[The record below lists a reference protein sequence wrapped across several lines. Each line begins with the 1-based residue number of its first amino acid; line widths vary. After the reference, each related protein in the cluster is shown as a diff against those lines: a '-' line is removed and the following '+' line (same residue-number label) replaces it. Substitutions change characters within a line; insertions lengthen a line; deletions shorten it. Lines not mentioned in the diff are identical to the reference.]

1 MFLPI
6 ALAVFVILVFYVLK
20 RYVVEYVQWFRGVL
34 HMRTLPGPPTK
45 WGIGHMHM
53 VGRTFYVQSCS
64 FYSRRG
70 KQTNLEGENLYLRYN
85 LSQVSVF

>member
-1 MFLPI
+1 MVSFGIYLQVFAMFLPI

-20 RYVVEYVQWFRGVL
+20 RYIVEYVQWFRGVL

-53 VGRTFYVQSCS
+53 VGCTFYVVLQ
-64 FYSRRG
+64 FLF
-70 KQTNLEGENLYLRYN
+70 KEGETNK
-85 LSQVSVF
+85 FIG